1 MRKIMTLV
9 MGIVTNYLVAQ
20 QENVGYIVECNIETN
35 VEYISYTPP
44 LRINKVEHQNQID
57 YSKIEGLLQ
66 SYLSANNLQWAKS
79 EYIDENDP
87 IVRDEEHFQA
97 VKKSS
102 IEDYIQL
109 ETAYIFNYQTKKYA
123 FVKYSLIFEK
133 MPFPWTNL
141 MVLENRNNRWYI
153 SKLINQN
160 QILLF
165 LGNLSNESIIN
176 ILNKDEKDKE
186 IKSLIDKVFIENKL
200 SMTKVSLLVDDF
212 DDNLKR
218 KFYDKRILDEEAEFR
233 NGTLN
238 AQKQIIKTSVL
249 HPFLIEG
256 FRINEYDSK
265 DKNILK
271 SEKSVEKYS
280 NTPEFLLLNPNTPT
294 DFLSKIEINFG
305 DGKKYFYIKYKQNKS
320 NVSIIEESNG
330 NFIFTEKEEIKG
342 LRELF
347 LKYEASYLEN
357 LFNNPKKEYLG
368 NSGGVNINELIRY
381 IEKQ

>member
-9 MGIVTNYLVAQ
+9 MGIVTNYLIAQ
-20 QENVGYIVECNIETN
+20 QENVGYIVERNIETN

-44 LRINKVEHQNQID
+44 LRINKVENQNQID

-87 IVRDEEHFQA
+87 IVRDEEHFQT

-133 MPFPWTNL
+133 MPFPWTSL
-141 MVLENRNNRWYI
+141 MVLENKNNRWYI

-165 LGNLSNESIIN
+165 LGNLSNESIMK

-233 NGTLN
+233 NGALN

-249 HPFLIEG
+249 HPFLIES

-271 SEKSVEKYS
+271 SEKSIGKYS

-305 DGKKYFYIKYKQNKS
+305 DEKKHYYIKYKQNKS
-320 NVSIIEESNG
+320 NVSIIEENNG
-330 NFIFTEKEEIKG
+330 IFIFTEKEEIKG

-347 LKYEASYLEN
+347 LKYETSYIEN

-368 NSGGVNINELIRY
+368 NSGGINISELVEY
-381 IEKQ
+381 TK